1 MDWKAKWL
9 KPANDFGNAAPV
21 FSTDFALSR
30 TVKQAR
36 LFITALGVYEAA
48 LNGRR
53 IGQFVLAP
61 GWTTYYK
68 RLQYQEYDV
77 TDLLRA
83 ENRLTVTVG
92 KAGITVPCPD
102 FPHRTSRRAWPP
114 APWGC
119 WHSWKS
125 PMRTDSAASS
135 SLMKLV
141 RFRKCGPLL

>member
-92 KAGITVPCPD
+92 KGWY
-102 FPHRTSRRAWPP
+102 H
-114 APWGC
+114 
-119 WHSWKS
+119 S
-125 PMRTDSAASS
+125 PMPGFTASDFQKGLAARP
-135 SLMKLV
+135 M
-141 RFRKCGPLL
+141 GLLA